1 MIDSN
6 FWKDRNVFITG
17 HTGFKGG
24 WLALWL
30 NHLGAKVS
38 GYALPPP
45 DGYSF
50 YTEVLANHSLERN
63 TYGDIRNLESFT
75 KAMQSSKPSVVIHLA
90 AQPLVID
97 SYLDP
102 INTYST
108 NVMGTVNM
116 FEAIR
121 KTPSVKAVL
130 NITTDKCYENNE
142 QSVSYKENDPMGGHD
157 PYSTSKGCSELVSA
171 SYRKSFFKD
180 MGVALATARAGN
192 VIGGGD
198 WAKDRIIPDAMN
210 AFANKKKLIVR
221 NPNSI
226 RPWQHVLEPLSGYLD
241 LGANLFMN
249 NNLHGEAFNFGPR
262 AEQNHTVKQL
272 LEDLSTYWNFK
283 NVDEAFSVTD
293 NIPFHEAGL
302 LKLSCDKALFYLKW
316 LPTLDYDK
324 LIEFT
329 STWYYNFYNN
339 KIDMFKFTNNQIK
352 EYEEIA
358 KKKDIEWTKIKL

>member
-1 MIDSN
+1 VIDSN

-226 RPWQHVLEPLSGYLD
+226 RPWQHVLEPLFGYLM
-241 LGANLFMN
+241 LCQKLIN
-249 NNLHGEAFNFGPR
+249 NPEKYSDAWNFGPNQEDAQPVSVLADIITKSWGDN
-262 AEQNHTVKQL
+262 AEWGYDNIAHPHEANYLKLNCSKANNILKWEPKWSLNQTLFETVKW
-272 LEDLSTYWNFK
+272 YK
-283 NVDEAFSVTD
+283 AFSNNENMSKFT
-293 NIPFHEAGL
+293 
-302 LKLSCDKALFYLKW
+302 LKQIEQYTLYE
-316 LPTLDYDK
+316 PTL
-324 LIEFT
+324 
-329 STWYYNFYNN
+329 
-339 KIDMFKFTNNQIK
+339 
-352 EYEEIA
+352 
-358 KKKDIEWTKIKL
+358 